1 MLLQL
6 PRHGSLRRALRNCTE
21 AAALAERDG
30 IAAISAYIGMVCAVT
45 IAAII
50 EQSRSQIPFLEDGE
64 DAGGVSRRAF
74 IVAGKAGWGSSHVCQ
89 DA

>member
-1 MLLQL
+1 
-6 PRHGSLRRALRNCTE
+6 
-21 AAALAERDG
+21 
-30 IAAISAYIGMVCAVT
+30 MVCAVT